1 MGIIA
6 RKYQTEFVCRY
17 DKAVGV
23 PYYSADDFKGLKQE
37 KGVFINTSNIET
49 HYFFYYYDNYKTDKL
64 VLFCPGIGPGHTAY
78 LREIEYFAKKGY
90 KVLTLDYAG
99 TGESKGE
106 ILNTLNGPTR
116 DVIDLLNLLNI
127 KEPIV
132 LVGHSL
138 GGYTSLNLMAL
149 RKDIKKAV
157 VISGFLTVGSLL
169 QTFTNSRF
177 ITHFLVRYEKKTLP
191 QYSKIDVLNY
201 LKTTDDDLLFF
212 HSVDDPMVKYSISMK
227 VVEQIDNSHIE
238 TVKYLNKKHNPQY
251 TEAALEYMNEVFGKY
266 NRLSASKNITSD
278 EERIAYFK
286 DVSLDR
292 VTELDEK
299 VMGKIIAFIEK

>member
-1 MGIIA
+1 M
-6 RKYQTEFVCRY
+6 
-17 DKAVGV
+17 
-23 PYYSADDFKGLKQE
+23 
-37 KGVFINTSNIET
+37 
-49 HYFFYYYDNYKTDKL
+49 
-64 VLFCPGIGPGHTAY
+64 
-78 LREIEYFAKKGY
+78 
-90 KVLTLDYAG
+90 
-99 TGESKGE
+99 
-106 ILNTLNGPTR
+106 
-116 DVIDLLNLLNI
+116 
-127 KEPIV
+127 
-132 LVGHSL
+132 GHSL

-177 ITHFLVRYEKKTLP
+177 ITHFLCRYEKKTLP

-299 VMGKIIAFIEK
+299 VMGKILAFIER